1 MALPNTAATESSE
14 QNFFSQ
20 TSRWDQYF
28 SDTNMLLS
36 EFELYL
42 KFGQCCYKFGKEKS
56 ARLDHIYPQYVLKSK
71 EMAEKATVV
80 VDNSIIFI

>member
-1 MALPNTAATESSE
+1 MGH
-14 QNFFSQ
+14 
-20 TSRWDQYF
+20 WDQYF

-42 KFGQCCYKFGKEKS
+42 KFGQCCYMVGKEKR
-56 ARLDHIYPQYVLKSK
+56 ARLDHIYPQCLLKSK

-80 VDNSIIFI
+80 VDDNIVCI